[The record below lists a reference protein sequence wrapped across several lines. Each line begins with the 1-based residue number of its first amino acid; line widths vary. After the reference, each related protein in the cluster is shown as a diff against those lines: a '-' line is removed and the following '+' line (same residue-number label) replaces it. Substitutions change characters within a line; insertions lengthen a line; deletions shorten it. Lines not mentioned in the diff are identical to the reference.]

1 MKTLRPYQEEAR
13 DDLRAA
19 YRSSHRAPLLE
30 MGTGS
35 GKTYVFSHIAHGA
48 EKKGNNVLILVHRS
62 ELLEQSSDSLDE
74 VGVPHGLISPHYTA
88 CHDHHVQIAS
98 VQTLAKRIGTPREP
112 KKPQLIIIDEA
123 HHSVAG
129 SWRKI
134 IEYYPEAY
142 LLGVTATPCRL
153 DGKGLGKE
161 CGGHFDTMV
170 HGPSIG
176 SLTAGG
182 YLAPAKVFAP
192 PSQFTLDGVHK
203 RGGDWAK
210 GELAS
215 VMDRPTITGDAVA
228 HYKKLLDGAPSI
240 AFCTTV
246 KHAEHVARDFRL
258 AGYRAESLDG
268 KMTASERKRKIR
280 DLGTGDIQ
288 ILTSCEII
296 SEGTDIPVVS
306 GAILLRPTASVGLY
320 LQQVGRVL
328 RPAAGKDHAII
339 LDHVGNTM
347 KHGLPAEYREWTL
360 DGAPPRI
367 TRKDDDAEGTAV
379 TVHQCEKCYAAFD
392 SKLRICPECGDERE
406 IEIRSV
412 PSKIGGQ
419 LSEVTPE
426 QAMKLEQQRVRRVT
440 QGKAQSFEELKA
452 IERARGYKPG
462 WARHVFNSRRRKA
475 A

>member
-1 MKTLRPYQEEAR
+1 MA
-13 DDLRAA
+13 
-19 YRSSHRAPLLE
+19 
-30 MGTGS
+30 TGS

-48 EKKGNNVLILVHRS
+48 ERKGNNVLILVHRS

-74 VGVPHGLISPHYTA
+74 VGVPHGLISPQFTA

-98 VQTLAKRIGTPREP
+98 VQTLARRIGTPREP
-112 KKPQLIIIDEA
+112 KRPNLIIIDEA

-129 SWRKI
+129 QWRKI
-134 IEYYPEAY
+134 IEYYSEAY

-161 CGGHFDTMV
+161 CGGHFDTMI

-182 YLAPAKVFAP
+182 YLAQAKVFAP
-192 PSQFTLDGVHK
+192 PSQFSLDGIPK
-203 RGGDWAK
+203 RCGDFAK

-215 VMDRPTITGDAVA
+215 VMDRPTITGDAVE
-228 HYKKLLDGAPSI
+228 HYRKLLDGAPTI

-246 KHAEHVARDFRL
+246 KHAEHVARDFRI

-268 KMTASERKRKIR
+268 KMTPMERKRKIR

-288 ILTSCEII
+288 VLTSCEII
-296 SEGTDIPVVS
+296 SEGTDIPIVA
-306 GAILLRPTASVGLY
+306 GAILLRPTDSLSLY
-320 LQQVGRVL
+320 LQQVGRPL
-328 RPAAGKDHAII
+328 RPAEGKKHAII

-347 KHGLPAEYREWTL
+347 RHGLPAEMREWTL

-367 TRKDDDAEGTAV
+367 TREDNDDEGTSDA
-379 TVHQCEKCYAAFD
+379 VHQCEKCYAAFP
-392 SKLRICPECGDERE
+392 SKLRKCPECGDERE
-406 IEIRSV
+406 MQVREA
-412 PSKIGGQ
+412 PTKTGGQ
-419 LSEVTPE
+419 LTEVTPE
-426 QAMKLEQQRVRRVT
+426 AAAKIAEQRKRKVT
-440 QGKAQSFEELKA
+440 QGKARTFEELKA
-452 IERARGYKPG
+452 IERAKGYKPG
-462 WARHVFNSRRRKA
+462 WARHVMNSRKRKA